1 MPVFTGNLNSLD
13 PEFVGEVLDTM
24 PAPSI
29 EPANGGGRLM
39 GIVEIGQV
47 VMIAPRS
54 AVASGPARPTVIER
68 SIGSDTRRLK
78 VGRFND

>member
-1 MPVFTGNLNSLD
+1 MPVSTGNRSSLD
-13 PEFVGEVLDTM
+13 PELVGEVLDTM

-54 AVASGPARPTVIER
+54 AVASGLARLLVIER
-68 SIGSDTRRLK
+68 GIGRNTLK
-78 VGRFND
+78 

>member
-1 MPVFTGNLNSLD
+1 
-13 PEFVGEVLDTM
+13 M

-29 EPANGGGRLM
+29 EPANGGDRLM

-54 AVASGPARPTVIER
+54 AVASGPARLLVIER
-68 SIGSDTRRLK
+68 CIDRNTLK
-78 VGRFND
+78 

>member
-54 AVASGPARPTVIER
+54 AVASGPARLLVIER
-68 SIGSDTRRLK
+68 GIDRNTLK
-78 VGRFND
+78 